1 MDSLCQFCNCYLAPE
16 IITAVSRDGL
26 KALPDLIVIVR
37 IDVYIIE
44 PVEILA

>member
-1 MDSLCQFCNCYLAPE
+1 MDSLCQFCNCYLTSE
-16 IITAVSRDGL
+16 IVMAVSRDGL